1 MSHPDRPEVR
11 RPSLFFRQPNRAEP
25 SSHKMGWMNLFAWKG
40 ELLEALNNSVFV
52 TDGASVGEHLQAC
65 LMDSPCQKPKK
76 LNPIIH
82 IVIRSVETLQP
93 VASLV
98 SAVIIWH
105 RCPLL
110 WLFLTCGVE
119 CCCLTLEH
127 WCFQTFVV
135 WLLKSHKHCCCRC
148 FIHYLPVRN
157 WGCQLDFKAY

>member
-25 SSHKMGWMNLFAWKG
+25 SSHKMGWMNVFAWKG

-110 WLFLTCGVE
+110 CHYYEFHFDLWGGVLLFDFGNTDA
-119 CCCLTLEH
+119 
-127 WCFQTFVV
+127 FR
-135 WLLKSHKHCCCRC
+135 LLS
-148 FIHYLPVRN
+148 F
-157 WGCQLDFKAY
+157 DF